1 MAGRSGPGGMVVAGR
16 TLYGRFVAGRDGV
29 RIRVG
34 ADDWGRLGLREG
46 ERVSVALPGKR
57 AADYFVYRETWT
69 DPGYWV
75 DLAPAPADLAAR

>member
-1 MAGRSGPGGMVVAGR
+1 MARRNGSGGIVVAGR
-16 TLYGRFVAGRDGV
+16 TLYGQYVATRDGL

-34 ADDWGRLGLREG
+34 ADDWARLNLHEG
-46 ERVSVALPGKR
+46 ERVAVALPGGR

-75 DLAPAPADLAAR
+75 ELAPAPADLATR